1 MPIPN
6 AQDLRKPILTIFKGE
21 APHNFSINEFL
32 EQMAEY
38 FGVNLNDLSS
48 VEKSSFKNA
57 INEAKSY
64 LIVNKLLSNPS
75 GNVYMITNAGTKF
88 IGVTNDDEELTEEID
103 AVVVAEE
110 PTEQIDTVVDEEP
123 TEDVDAVV
131 EAEEP
136 TEDVDTVVDEEPT
149 EDVDTV
155 VEAEEPTE
163 EADTVVE
170 AEETTEEAD
179 TVVETEEA
187 DTVVEAE
194 ETTEQADTVV
204 DEEQTE
210 EVDTIEEENTV
221 TENLDT
227 EEDYIM
233 TEQQDDIESVIVRH
247 NSELADELL
256 AKITALSPESFEML
270 VIDLL
275 SKMGYFAFRSA
286 RYTTDDSDLIHGV
299 ILDNKTGANIYI
311 QARKLSPDKTVG
323 RADIQD
329 FIDELSDKG
338 GKGIFATTAAFSE
351 NARILADDER
361 IMLID
366 GEKLASLMITHDFC
380 VNTEKVYEVKALD
393 SEAFQAYEQ

>member
-103 AVVVAEE
+103 AVVV
-110 PTEQIDTVVDEEP
+110 
-123 TEDVDAVV
+123 
-131 EAEEP
+131 
-136 TEDVDTVVDEEPT
+136 DEEPT

-155 VEAEEPTE
+155 VEAEETTE
-163 EADTVVE
+163 DVDAVVDDEESTEDVDTVVDD
-170 AEETTEEAD
+170 EEQIEQID
-179 TVVETEEA
+179 TVVAEEPTEDV

-338 GKGIFATTAAFSE
+338 GTGIFATTAAFSE

-366 GEKLASLMITHDFC
+366 GEKLASLMMTHDFC

>member
-88 IGVTNDDEELTEEID
+88 LGVTNDDEEMTEE
-103 AVVVAEE
+103 
-110 PTEQIDTVVDEEP
+110 
-123 TEDVDAVV
+123 VDAVV

-136 TEDVDTVVDEEPT
+136 IEEADTIVDEEPT

-155 VEAEEPTE
+155 VEAEETTE
-163 EADTVVE
+163 DVDTVVDDE
-170 AEETTEEAD
+170 EQIEQIDTVVAEEPTEEAD

-338 GKGIFATTAAFSE
+338 GTGIFATTAAFSE

>member
-88 IGVTNDDEELTEEID
+88 IGVTNDDEEMTEE
-103 AVVVAEE
+103 
-110 PTEQIDTVVDEEP
+110 
-123 TEDVDAVV
+123 VDAVV

-136 TEDVDTVVDEEPT
+136 IEEADTIVETEEPIEEADTVVDEEPT

-155 VEAEEPTE
+155 VEAEETTEDVDAVVDDEEQIEQIDTVVAEEPTE
-163 EADTVVE
+163 DVDTVVE
-170 AEETTEEAD
+170 AEEP
-179 TVVETEEA
+179 
-187 DTVVEAE
+187 
-194 ETTEQADTVV
+194 TEQADTVV

-338 GKGIFATTAAFSE
+338 GTGIFATTAAFSE

-366 GEKLASLMITHDFC
+366 GEKLASLMMTHDFC

>member
-88 IGVTNDDEELTEEID
+88 IGVTNDDEELTEE
-103 AVVVAEE
+103 
-110 PTEQIDTVVDEEP
+110 
-123 TEDVDAVV
+123 VDAVV

-136 TEDVDTVVDEEPT
+136 IEEADTIVETEEPT

-155 VEAEEPTE
+155 VEAEESTE
-163 EADTVVE
+163 DVDTVVDDE
-170 AEETTEEAD
+170 EQIEQIDTVVAEEPTEGAD

-338 GKGIFATTAAFSE
+338 GTGIFATTAAFSE

>member
-103 AVVVAEE
+103 AVV
-110 PTEQIDTVVDEEP
+110 
-123 TEDVDAVV
+123 

-136 TEDVDTVVDEEPT
+136 IEEADTIVETEEPIEEADTVVDEEPT

-155 VEAEEPTE
+155 VEAEETTE
-163 EADTVVE
+163 EVDTVVDD
-170 AEETTEEAD
+170 EEQIEQID
-179 TVVETEEA
+179 TVVAEEPTEDV

-338 GKGIFATTAAFSE
+338 GTGIFATTAAFSE

-366 GEKLASLMITHDFC
+366 GEKLASLMMTHDFC

>member
-110 PTEQIDTVVDEEP
+110 PTEQIDTVV
-123 TEDVDAVV
+123 A
-131 EAEEP
+131 
-136 TEDVDTVVDEEPT
+136 EEPT

-155 VEAEEPTE
+155 VEAEEP
-163 EADTVVE
+163 
-170 AEETTEEAD
+170 
-179 TVVETEEA
+179 TEEA

>member
-88 IGVTNDDEELTEEID
+88 IGVTNDDEEMTEE
-103 AVVVAEE
+103 
-110 PTEQIDTVVDEEP
+110 
-123 TEDVDAVV
+123 VDAVV

-136 TEDVDTVVDEEPT
+136 IEEADTIVETEEPIEEADTVVDEETT
-149 EDVDTV
+149 EDVDAVVDDEEQIEQIDTV
-155 VEAEEPTE
+155 VAEEPTE
-163 EADTVVE
+163 G
-170 AEETTEEAD
+170 AD

-194 ETTEQADTVV
+194 EMTEQADTVV

-338 GKGIFATTAAFSE
+338 GTGIFATTAAFSE

-366 GEKLASLMITHDFC
+366 GEKLASLMMTHDFC

>member
-88 IGVTNDDEELTEEID
+88 IGVTNDDEELTEEVD

-123 TEDVDAVV
+123 TEDVDAIVD
-131 EAEEP
+131 EEP
-136 TEDVDTVVDEEPT
+136 TEDVDAVVDDEESTEEVDTVVDEEPT
-149 EDVDTV
+149 EDVDAIV
-155 VEAEEPTE
+155 DEEPI
-163 EADTVVE
+163 
-170 AEETTEEAD
+170 
-179 TVVETEEA
+179 EEA

-338 GKGIFATTAAFSE
+338 GTGIFATTAAFSE

-366 GEKLASLMITHDFC
+366 GEKLASLMMTHDFC

>member
-88 IGVTNDDEELTEEID
+88 IGVTNDDEEMTEE
-103 AVVVAEE
+103 
-110 PTEQIDTVVDEEP
+110 
-123 TEDVDAVV
+123 VDAVV

-136 TEDVDTVVDEEPT
+136 IEEADTIVETEEPIEEADTVVDEETTEDVDAVVDDEESTEDVDTVVDDEEQIEQIDTVVAEEPT

-155 VEAEEPTE
+155 VEAEEP
-163 EADTVVE
+163 
-170 AEETTEEAD
+170 
-179 TVVETEEA
+179 
-187 DTVVEAE
+187 
-194 ETTEQADTVV
+194 TEQADTVV

-338 GKGIFATTAAFSE
+338 GTGIFATTAAFSE

-366 GEKLASLMITHDFC
+366 GEKLASLMMTHDFC

>member
-88 IGVTNDDEELTEEID
+88 IGVTNDDEEMTEE
-103 AVVVAEE
+103 
-110 PTEQIDTVVDEEP
+110 
-123 TEDVDAVV
+123 VDAVV

-136 TEDVDTVVDEEPT
+136 IEEADTIVETEEPTEEVDAVVDDEESTEEVDTVVDDEGSTEE
-149 EDVDTV
+149 VDTV
-155 VEAEEPTE
+155 VDDEEQIEQIDTVVAEEPTE

-170 AEETTEEAD
+170 TEE
-179 TVVETEEA
+179 
-187 DTVVEAE
+187 
-194 ETTEQADTVV
+194 ADTVV

-338 GKGIFATTAAFSE
+338 GTGIFATTAAFSE

-366 GEKLASLMITHDFC
+366 GEKLASLMMTHDFC

>member
-103 AVVVAEE
+103 AVV
-110 PTEQIDTVVDEEP
+110 
-123 TEDVDAVV
+123 

-136 TEDVDTVVDEEPT
+136 IEEADTIVETEEPIEEADAIVDEEPT

-155 VEAEEPTE
+155 VEAEETTE
-163 EADTVVE
+163 EVDAVVDDEEQIEQIDTVV
-170 AEETTEEAD
+170 AEEPTED
-179 TVVETEEA
+179 V

-338 GKGIFATTAAFSE
+338 GTGIFATTAAFSE

-366 GEKLASLMITHDFC
+366 GEKLASLMMTHDFC